1 MGWLNQLPQK
11 IKRVV
16 GGDKK
21 TVPEGLWS
29 KCPACQTVL
38 YMKDLAENA
47 EVCPNLMQK
56 VSLKLV
62 RM

>member
-1 MGWLNQLPQK
+1 MSWLNKLPQK

-16 GGDKK
+16 GRDKK

-38 YMKDLAENA
+38 YKKDLE
-47 EVCPNLMQK
+47 
-56 VSLKLV
+56 
-62 RM
+62 